1 MKTVTRA
8 IRPEQLREITLAL
21 LIVGVV
27 LFFSSQIQG
36 YFSGRT
42 FNRVTTSVAIIAVVA
57 VGQTLVVLTRN
68 IDLSVGSIVG
78 FSAYFVGTQLAND
91 NSISLLVAVAMAIG
105 LGAAMGA
112 VNGVLVAYGRVPA
125 IIVTLGT
132 LAIYRTILVDMSGAR
147 TVVVDALPQWLKD
160 LPRTNLVQIGD
171 LDIRLMFA
179 LAILVVVLFQLMLVY
194 LRFGRQ
200 LYAIG
205 SNPEAARNAGLP
217 TQRVVF
223 IAFVLCGALAGLA
236 GFMFLARFGTITVVA
251 GQGME
256 LQSVAAVVVGGVN
269 IFGGSGSMIGAFLG
283 ATLIDLLEQSLIRWL
298 RVSEFWRDALLGLLI
313 LLAVASDAIILN
325 RLRRAWAQD
334 GVTTGSQPAK

>member
-1 MKTVTRA
+1 VKAILRA
-8 IRPEQLREITLAL
+8 IQPEQLREITLAA
-21 LIVGVV
+21 LIVVVV

-42 FNRVTTSVAIIAVVA
+42 FNRVTASVAIIAVVA

-91 NSISLLVAVAMAIG
+91 NMLSPVFAIALAIG
-105 LGAAMGA
+105 LGALMGA
-112 VNGVLVAYGRVPA
+112 INGALVAYGRVPA

-132 LAIYRTILVDMSGAR
+132 LAIYRTILVDMSGAK
-147 TVVVDALPQWLKD
+147 TVVVDALPQWLKE
-160 LPRTNLVQIGD
+160 LPRTNVIQIGE
-171 LDIRLMFA
+171 LDIRLMFG
-179 LAILVVVLFQLMLVY
+179 LAVFVVVAFQLVLVY
-194 LRFGRQ
+194 LRFGRR

-217 TQRVVF
+217 TQRIVF
-223 IAFVLCGALAGLA
+223 SAFVLCGALAGLA

-313 LLAVASDAIILN
+313 LLAVASDAVILN
-325 RLRRAWAQD
+325 RLRRIWAQD
-334 GVTTGSQPAK
+334 GVSVQGKPVE